1 MMNDSLCTFAGRR
14 EEVLVAYLYDEA
26 DFETRAT
33 FDRHLT
39 TCAQCR
45 TELQA
50 FRGVRAEMGRWSS
63 PELADHVNV
72 TFGHPVPVPVPV
84 PVPLASGGFIAAMRQ
99 VPAWAQVAAAMLF
112 VGVAAGVANLHVT
125 YGQDGL
131 TVRTGWYQTAP
142 AVAAAPAVD
151 PSNAPWHNDLAALE
165 QQIRSELDA
174 RPVPTAAPAASDE
187 TTARRVNLMLQD
199 SERRQQRELAL
210 RLAELMRDVQSQRQ
224 ADLVKIER
232 SLGVIQSRTGQT
244 GIEVM
249 RTQRQVNSLAQQ
261 VSQRP

>member
-1 MMNDSLCTFAGRR
+1 MMNDSLCTYAGRR

-63 PELADHVNV
+63 PELVDHVNV
-72 TFGHPVPVPVPV
+72 TFGRPA
-84 PVPLASGGFIAAMRQ
+84 PVPLPSGGFIAAMRQ
-99 VPAWAQVAAAMLF
+99 VPAWAQVAAAVLF

-131 TVRTGWYQTAP
+131 TVRTGWSQSAP
-142 AVAAAPAVD
+142 AVAVAPAVD
-151 PSNAPWHNDLAALE
+151 PANPPWRSDLAALE
-165 QQIRSELDA
+165 QQIRSELEA
-174 RPVPTAAPAASDE
+174 RPVPTAAPAGDE
-187 TTARRVNLMLQD
+187 TTARRVNLMLQE
-199 SERRQQRELAL
+199 SERRQQSELAL

-224 ADLVKIER
+224 ADLMKIER